1 MSFDP
6 IEKLISTAKHFVGD
20 GGTYR
25 GIDQGNTILSL
36 EDLLEQ
42 HGQGFY
48 TAIDAGVQTI
58 MASFNSW
65 NGDKI
70 HGNKYL
76 LTDILKNQMGFDGFV
91 IGDWNGHG
99 QVEGC
104 TNKELSSGNQCWD

>member
-1 MSFDP
+1 MYK
-6 IEKLISTAKHFVGD
+6 IK
-20 GGTYR
+20 
-25 GIDQGNTILSL
+25 
-36 EDLLEQ
+36 
-42 HGQGFY
+42 
-48 TAIDAGVQTI
+48 
-58 MASFNSW
+58 W

-104 TNKELSSGNQCWD
+104 TNRIFPQPIYAWIDMIMRPEDWKPFLKNTIQQV